1 MTDQRGRDEL
11 ATVEEYTNPYL
22 GNYTPPPAKGPGVCN
37 VCHGPTGAMF
47 DGTPWPRCWS
57 CTQSISGVSHPLTL
71 IVPISLYRVGEQ
83 LHTVLKDYKRS
94 PDARVRERHLWQV
107 GAMLHRFLFTH
118 GDHVAAAAQSKWDTV
133 TVVPTKGER
142 EGSHPLERAILLG
155 DPLRDEYERLLQPA
169 DVDQIGRNSSSD
181 HGFKAEGADG
191 KNVLLID
198 DTFTTGATFQSAAS
212 ALALGGAHVLAGVV
226 IGRVVDTS
234 SPNHPEKLAFWEQQ
248 RRLRFSFDTCCLE

>member
-1 MTDQRGRDEL
+1 MTDKGDEDEL
-11 ATVEEYTNPYL
+11 ATVKEYTDPYL
-22 GNYTPPPAKGPGVCN
+22 GTYTPPPAARAGVCD
-37 VCHGPTGAMF
+37 VCHGPTGAMHE
-47 DGTPWPRCWS
+47 GTSWPRCWS
-57 CTQSISGVSHPLTL
+57 CRQSIGGVSHPLTL

-107 GAMLHRFLFTH
+107 GAIVHRFVFNH
-118 GDHVAAAAQSKWDTV
+118 RDHIAAAAESHWDVV
-133 TVVPTKGER
+133 TIVPTKGER

-155 DPLRDEYERLLQPA
+155 EPLRDEYERLLEPA
-169 DVDQIGRNSSSD
+169 EVDLIARAASSD
-181 HGFKAEGADG
+181 HGYKANDAEG

-212 ALALGGAHVLAGVV
+212 ALTLGGAHVVAGVV

-234 SPNHPEKLAFWEQQ
+234 NPSYPEKLELWEQQ
-248 RRLRFSFDTCCLE
+248 RRVRFSFDTCCLE